1 MSISKIVKATLLCLL
16 IISCGGNGTNKKR
29 EPSRSDKRKI
39 EIIEKKKKKA
49 IADEEKEKEKQRR
62 NNGNH
67 RKPSQRKREDS
78 RLQRD
83 IKVEPIVTPEED
95 PTKASA
101 ARIEKR
107 VQLELSIWKA
117 KDKNDSKT
125 VSRLREEADNLAKE
139 MTIAELNEAFKKLKD
154 LKKRM

>member
-1 MSISKIVKATLLCLL
+1 MSISKIVTATLLCLL
-16 IISCGGNGTNKKR
+16 IISCGGSGTNKKR

-39 EIIEKKKKKA
+39 EIIEKKKKA

-67 RKPSQRKREDS
+67 RKPSQRKRGDS

-83 IKVEPIVTPEED
+83 TKAEPIVAPEED

-117 KDKNDSKT
+117 KDKDDSKT

-139 MTIAELNEAFKKLKD
+139 MTIAELDEAYKRLKD